1 MEFIIEVEILVLSV
15 ICDKEIFL
23 FFYSC
28 TFVGFE
34 KKEEQATNSGTTKY
48 RFFTFYTFVS
58 HIVFEELC
66 PVNILSTDIRQL
78 NES

>member
-1 MEFIIEVEILVLSV
+1 MEFIIEVEILRVVLSV

-34 KKEEQATNSGTTKY
+34 KKEEQATNSGMTKY
-48 RFFTFYTFVS
+48 RFFTFY
-58 HIVFEELC
+58 
-66 PVNILSTDIRQL
+66 IRQSYCIRGAVSGQYII
-78 NES
+78 NRYPSIK